1 MINFIEYHG
10 TIIISTVVTATM
22 ATTNIAYISAVEL
35 NSIVNHLQYIISAV
49 ETVQSDG
56 IATFK
61 LLHFSFEHH
70 C

>member
-10 TIIISTVVTATM
+10 TIIISTIVTATM

-49 ETVQSDG
+49 ETVPSDG
-56 IATFK
+56 S
-61 LLHFSFEHH
+61 HFQVITL
-70 C
+70 